1 VWLDDRGSEV
11 LGRPECL
18 RLLALHAGGIGRL
31 GVVVDRTPVVLPVNY
46 VLVDGED
53 VAFRSAPGTKLH
65 AALGNQALAFEV
77 DGVDRRQAVAW
88 SVLVQGFATVLDTE
102 ELDEL
107 DRRTREASLVPA
119 EGTRVVRL
127 RSDALSGRRFAVPPE
142 RVEALIEICAR

>member
-1 VWLDDRGSEV
+1 MWLDDRGSEV

-65 AALGNQALAFEV
+65 AALASEPLAFEV
-77 DGVDRRQAVAW
+77 DGIDERHATAW
-88 SVLVQGFATVLDTE
+88 SVLVQGFARVLDAE
-102 ELDEL
+102 ELDDLE
-107 DRRTREASLVPA
+107 RRTRAATLVPA

-127 RSDALSGRRFAVPPE
+127 RSDSVSGRRFPVPPE
-142 RVEALIEICAR
+142 RVVELLEICAR